1 MNQSNRN
8 TKFSKSVHS
17 PNLVMKSKPRYFLV
31 HIYCYWKFS
40 HQSCIVVKTDCLK
53 RADFIC
59 FMIFPVQTRTGSTQT
74 NYICSQNAPGQGEI
88 KGEHD
93 TWRYGNIKRLRN
105 VFITIIVLLALCFAV
120 FVSCLLWRSTTEA
133 LWHNYC
139 SQHYIFITSAEIL
152 PLHKTKAQMLPR
164 RV

>member
-40 HQSCIVVKTDCLK
+40 HHPCIVVKTDCLK

-93 TWRYGNIKRLRN
+93 TWRYGNIKKIKECFHYHYCIACTLFCCVCIMPIMKVNHRGSLAQ
-105 VFITIIVLLALCFAV
+105 LLLPTLHFYHFC
-120 FVSCLLWRSTTEA
+120 RD
-133 LWHNYC
+133 
-139 SQHYIFITSAEIL
+139 TSSA
-152 PLHKTKAQMLPR
+152 
-164 RV
+164 